1 MDRFLDAQFDKASA
15 STKQE
20 VPVVQFKI
28 VPTFAMRENK
38 SRMINVQLFD
48 FLLTMK

>member
-1 MDRFLDAQFDKASA
+1 MDRFMDAQFDKGSA

-20 VPVVQFKI
+20 VPAIQFKI
-28 VPTFAMRENK
+28 VPTFATRENK
-38 SRMINVQLFD
+38 SRMIKVQLFD